1 MASEKASAFARGKR
15 GNFDNRREE
24 VLRAAAR
31 LFSEHGFRQATLED
45 VANALNVTR
54 PALYHYARSK
64 DELAIQ
70 CAERAREEIANALAT
85 ARLKTTGR
93 EQMVAFFRRY
103 AEIACADFGR
113 FFVLV
118 NEREFSPEMQEG
130 SRTIRREVQDSVRRM
145 VDAGVADGS
154 LRQLDSADVARALF
168 GAVNGIAHWYRPGRG
183 RSPDQIAQDYLTMFL
198 GGLAR

>member
-1 MASEKASAFARGKR
+1 MASANASSFARGKR

-24 VLRAAAR
+24 VLRTAAR

-45 VANALNVTR
+45 VARALNITR

-70 CAERAREEIANALAT
+70 CAARAREEIAEVIAEADRF
-85 ARLKTTGR
+85 ATGR

-103 AEIACADFGR
+103 AEIACEDFGR

-118 NEREFSPEMQEG
+118 NEREFSPELRES
-130 SRTIRREVQDSVRRM
+130 SRPMRRDIQDAVRRM
-145 VDAGVADGS
+145 VDAGAADGS
-154 LRQLDSADVARALF
+154 LRRLDSGDVARALF
-168 GAVNGIAHWYRPGRG
+168 GAVNAIPHWHRPGGG
-183 RSPDQIAQDYLTMFL
+183 RSPGQIAEDFLTMFL
-198 GGLAR
+198 DGLAP